1 VSGRLTSSSQHGT
14 HRLPPNRPCR
24 QSTPPHSLTHS
35 LPPSLRPSVPTVDER
50 TTRCAAKQVQF
61 LSRSPI
67 PASPAQSNPRT
78 PRRPSRWPLLR
89 GIRSVFCGLPKG
101 DDPLPSPSP
110 QQCHHSHRVTPV
122 VLESRRPAI
131 DPSLAESNSR
141 PRAKSAALGRVPR
154 PTSRRGD
161 FGCQ

>member
-14 HRLPPNRPCR
+14 HRLPRIARVGNRLL
-24 QSTPPHSLTHS
+24 LTHS
-35 LPPSLRPSVPTVDER
+35 LTPSLRPSVPTVDER
-50 TTRCAAKQVQF
+50 TTRRAAKQVQF
-61 LSRSPI
+61 LSRSPS

-78 PRRPSRWPLLR
+78 SRRPSRWPLLR
-89 GIRSVFCGLPKG
+89 GIRSVFCGLQKETI
-101 DDPLPSPSP
+101 PSP
-110 QQCHHSHRVTPV
+110 QQCHHSHRVTPL

-131 DPSLAESNSR
+131 DPSLAGSNSR
-141 PRAKSAALGRVPR
+141 PRAKSAAFGRVPR